1 MEKKTYPL
9 YQTWFSNLY
18 HIVIMHGREYLGM
31 KLDIWEENTHITK
44 KRKIHVLS
52 VCTCT
57 RSGYLDVSAT
67 GVIQNI
73 STLYIL
79 LHIACLEQINYSV
92 TTIPKEHLGDIYDI
106 WRTQLACDLQ
116 KWLPLRYLSEIINA
130 MLIFNNIISK

>member
-57 RSGYLDVSAT
+57 RSRYLDVSAT

-92 TTIPKEHLGDIYDI
+92 TTIPG
-106 WRTQLACDLQ
+106 
-116 KWLPLRYLSEIINA
+116 RYLWHMTYTTSSWFTKMVTVEIFKWDNQC
-130 MLIFNNIISK
+130 NVNIQQYNFEIKS